1 MKTQGTDK
9 WRYRREPKRSE
20 SRPFHPEDVGW
31 HALACGIVTQAVEDY
46 KHADMKLKQAQL
58 IEDKSARARASFIWE
73 REKYE
78 IVKFFKSQWYGI
90 LCDIDYHL
98 ILRKLGAE

>member
-1 MKTQGTDK
+1 M
-9 WRYRREPKRSE
+9 
-20 SRPFHPEDVGW
+20 
-31 HALACGIVTQAVEDY
+31 AQAVEDY
-46 KHADMKLKQAQL
+46 KYADKKLKQAQF
-58 IEDKSARARASFIWE
+58 IEDKSARAMTIYICE